1 MAAKDIKILRQDIY
15 NNNPNDFLLS
25 LDDEELLMELYYSN
39 SPAYSKSSKQIRNKY
54 KNYDEWY
61 SSFDL
66 KSKSATD
73 IKKEKELQ
81 QSPFNTQFVKSI
93 SDTYKKV
100 GSPKISTAGPN
111 ILKNLALLK
120 YSINPSSF
128 GQPSIIEGIAGDTQ
142 DAIGTALDFT
152 TFGKARGPVG
162 QTVADLGTLTKEIV
176 IGADK
181 LETVR
186 TPTPGKSKEEFKT
199 TKVIPQ
205 KTFAG
210 NITRNIGG
218 YMIPFTGAL
227 KTLKAGTQAT
237 KFGTKLL
244 ESKPKITSGLQL
256 YGATAITDQLVVEPE
271 HAFVGQVL
279 GNAVGEDKKQLQN
292 VLKYVTSSPDKTE
305 GENRV
310 AVLFDSIFA
319 AGAIGGVIW
328 AGGKVFRSSKDMFNY
343 FKEIKNSGTSEQKK
357 QAALIIED
365 ASTNSPKARKKPE
378 TIKDTIEEQ
387 EIKLNNKIAEGT
399 SWQFSENSFKR
410 GASNL
415 FNLITK
421 SRGLQ
426 TPKMF
431 STLNLNKNAAIAYQ
445 NLGVQLKTQIDNT
458 VKKLVKSGKYT
469 EDDLNKIIEVYLTK
483 PDKDI
488 NKLVQSVFS
497 PKEYDAFIK
506 EQAGKTKFTPE
517 DLPIELKELVDES
530 RNQINSLSKILL
542 GGKYVSD
549 DLKKEIIDGYGS
561 YLRKSYQKF
570 SNPNYK
576 PSQEVFDEAVV
587 FVSNQL
593 KKNTKNKNKSSEDLK
608 KMAIGQVNNIL
619 RTAKYSDDFFSFIDN
634 VKGAKS
640 GDVVFAERQKIAK
653 EIENLLGI
661 ETQASSRIFN
671 TMADV
676 SQFISKQQTLSDF
689 RELGL
694 KGKYFYKEQ
703 DGPFGQFDTQLK
715 GKRYGALDGMWTT
728 KQMASNFIVPLS
740 ERQGLGYDALKFLY
754 SAKGFAQA
762 SKTVGNNI
770 THERNLQSSG
780 LIMLSNGLNPF
791 SSKTYKAVQTAW
803 SAVKPT
809 DNKAVNDLYNEYL
822 RLGITNQNAKLGDI
836 KRLIA
841 ESQNNVTGTFIDKIA
856 SKTGLSYLGRQVEK
870 AYVAEDDLWK
880 IAVYENELSFLKKAY
895 PKEQLEKL
903 KLEASR
909 ITRNTMP
916 TYDMIPSGFKLLRY
930 GPFGNYFAFH
940 AERFRNTFH
949 NYKQAINE
957 IKSGNDILKQRGWKR
972 LSGQITIGQTGNL
985 IVAGSSMY
993 HTGVSKEEDGHIKN
1007 IFKQSYHGNNWLYDV
1022 QDKSGK
1028 LLFAD
1033 TKYTDPS
1040 APINDVILTPML
1052 EYLNTDKM
1060 TEAEFEDRFF
1070 KAASTAYGNFV
1081 APFIDTTIL
1090 FDAVQDV
1097 FTRNGQV
1104 EGANGELYDLEGW
1117 DSTTD
1122 NAETYWNN
1130 FIIGANHIVKT
1141 AFLPVAVD
1149 NVANTIKINKEQP
1162 DKYGVVKDPDLNR
1175 FKNLAGIN
1183 YKVID
1188 NSTILKSISQ
1198 KSRGFSSKTSDI
1210 QRKDLYKYDGESN
1223 VTIAKLKHQYLQA
1236 NKKHYLN
1243 FTDLK
1248 RSINSAIE
1256 LSNINPERYSLTIND
1271 IEKTLRNSNMSAD
1284 NIKQLTLTDKRD
1296 IFIPLKMSEEKIDN
1310 IIRMNPTIN
1319 RFELETELR
1328 NLKNELM
1335 NLPLLDIRDEYTESQ
1350 TKALNILYQRKPFFE
1365 GGGVSEDYPVSDVT
1379 SIPADR
1385 KNPDTKLPYSDQI
1398 ARLGLQEGGIP
1409 KDAVRIYDEDQGLK
1423 PVMPIIELFS
1433 GVGLMKSGRVIK
1445 EVGEEIIEKKA
1456 VPKILYHGS
1465 PTRNLKELIPS
1476 KNLPDKVYNQPGIFS
1491 NPLKE
1496 NTVKFTGNKGAVYAL
1511 DTSNVSSF
1519 KNMLNISKNKVLNAD
1534 KPNSSIIRALDKQI
1548 RKYEMTSKTGLLK
1561 QDNLNLSR
1569 QLKSFKRDLLDKDNY
1584 ISGLGPAAT
1593 NFLTKQNVDIIKSTP
1608 NFRNPNK
1615 IPNYILLKDKIP
1627 VKDELLT
1634 KLKNNKYYIQ
1644 VD

>member
-1 MAAKDIKILRQDIY
+1 
-15 NNNPNDFLLS
+15 
-25 LDDEELLMELYYSN
+25 
-39 SPAYSKSSKQIRNKY
+39 
-54 KNYDEWY
+54 
-61 SSFDL
+61 
-66 KSKSATD
+66 
-73 IKKEKELQ
+73 
-81 QSPFNTQFVKSI
+81 
-93 SDTYKKV
+93 
-100 GSPKISTAGPN
+100 
-111 ILKNLALLK
+111 
-120 YSINPSSF
+120 
-128 GQPSIIEGIAGDTQ
+128 
-142 DAIGTALDFT
+142 
-152 TFGKARGPVG
+152 
-162 QTVADLGTLTKEIV
+162 
-176 IGADK
+176 
-181 LETVR
+181 
-186 TPTPGKSKEEFKT
+186 
-199 TKVIPQ
+199 
-205 KTFAG
+205 
-210 NITRNIGG
+210 
-218 YMIPFTGAL
+218 
-227 KTLKAGTQAT
+227 
-237 KFGTKLL
+237 
-244 ESKPKITSGLQL
+244 
-256 YGATAITDQLVVEPE
+256 
-271 HAFVGQVL
+271 
-279 GNAVGEDKKQLQN
+279 
-292 VLKYVTSSPDKTE
+292 
-305 GENRV
+305 
-310 AVLFDSIFA
+310 
-319 AGAIGGVIW
+319 
-328 AGGKVFRSSKDMFNY
+328 
-343 FKEIKNSGTSEQKK
+343 
-357 QAALIIED
+357 
-365 ASTNSPKARKKPE
+365 
-378 TIKDTIEEQ
+378 
-387 EIKLNNKIAEGT
+387 
-399 SWQFSENSFKR
+399 
-410 GASNL
+410 
-415 FNLITK
+415 
-421 SRGLQ
+421 
-426 TPKMF
+426 
-431 STLNLNKNAAIAYQ
+431 
-445 NLGVQLKTQIDNT
+445 
-458 VKKLVKSGKYT
+458 
-469 EDDLNKIIEVYLTK
+469 
-483 PDKDI
+483 
-488 NKLVQSVFS
+488 
-497 PKEYDAFIK
+497 
-506 EQAGKTKFTPE
+506 
-517 DLPIELKELVDES
+517 
-530 RNQINSLSKILL
+530 
-542 GGKYVSD
+542 
-549 DLKKEIIDGYGS
+549 
-561 YLRKSYQKF
+561 
-570 SNPNYK
+570 
-576 PSQEVFDEAVV
+576 
-587 FVSNQL
+587 
-593 KKNTKNKNKSSEDLK
+593 
-608 KMAIGQVNNIL
+608 
-619 RTAKYSDDFFSFIDN
+619 
-634 VKGAKS
+634 
-640 GDVVFAERQKIAK
+640 
-653 EIENLLGI
+653 
-661 ETQASSRIFN
+661 
-671 TMADV
+671 
-676 SQFISKQQTLSDF
+676 
-689 RELGL
+689 
-694 KGKYFYKEQ
+694 
-703 DGPFGQFDTQLK
+703 
-715 GKRYGALDGMWTT
+715 
-728 KQMASNFIVPLS
+728 MASNFIVPLS

-930 GPFGNYFAFH
+930 SPFGNYFAFH

-1198 KSRGFSSKTSDI
+1198 KSRGFSSKTSAI